1 MSCQL
6 HATAH
11 CDCDGVP
18 EHSLQLLARALLC
31 KQLLCHQLSWRRSCS
46 SWCVRNQPVAAGGT
60 CDLLSDES
68 QQSMASRR
76 DDQMPPCKQCT
87 LAVSSIQ
94 ATDALRCYTNDLQIV
109 QHASYRQVWIAN
121 DAGSARIPASSATS
135 AMTHLLCCE
144 CDLLLCGCMLPVAA
158 TGLHFLACCPAVT
171 CCLLLVGR
179 LIQLC
184 LGFVPGAAA
193 LGCAWLGYNHCCY
206 SWPQAVLASCR
217 HTPQPCSI
225 WSSQSL

>member
-1 MSCQL
+1 MNPSSRWPLGEMARC
-6 HATAH
+6 HPASSAH
-11 CDCDGVP
+11 
-18 EHSLQLLARALLC
+18 
-31 KQLLCHQLSWRRSCS
+31 
-46 SWCVRNQPVAAGGT
+46 
-60 CDLLSDES
+60 LLS
-68 QQSMASRR
+68 AAYRP
-76 DDQMPPCKQCT
+76 QM
-87 LAVSSIQ
+87 
-94 ATDALRCYTNDLQIV
+94 RCGVIPMIV

-158 TGLHFLACCPAVT
+158 TGLHFLACCPAVA